1 PPARAA
7 DLQAADIQAAGQGDA
22 RGRPLAPP
30 PPQPRRRRGRRDGG
44 GGPVGRGGAAR
55 GGGGRWRG
63 RPRRARAGEA
73 LRARAGGRGRGPR
86 GGVRARAARLR
97 RRGGAQRR
105 GPARRGRG
113 RLARPGHAAA
123 GEPLRGRR
131 GACHGRGDEPRGGR
145 GRGLHTA
152 HQRRLSP
159 RVGPA
164 PRAGRPGRASL
175 GAEAGVAR
183 ASASPRRAGRRVPR
197 RAELGGLPPCSP
209 LHLLI
214 AHPYDPGR
222 L

>member
-1 PPARAA
+1 AASSSRRPP
-7 DLQAADIQAAGQGDA
+7 
-22 RGRPLAPP
+22 
-30 PPQPRRRRGRRDGG
+30 GRRHSSRRTG
-44 GGPVGRGGAAR
+44 
-55 GGGGRWRG
+55 G
-63 RPRRARAGEA
+63 RPRASPGASSCSCPSPA
-73 LRARAGGRGRGPR
+73 AAGGVGMAEEAP
-86 GGVRARAARLR
+86 L
-97 RRGGAQRR
+97 RR

-209 LHLLI
+209 LSSSSSSSS
-214 AHPYDPGR
+214 
-222 L
+222 